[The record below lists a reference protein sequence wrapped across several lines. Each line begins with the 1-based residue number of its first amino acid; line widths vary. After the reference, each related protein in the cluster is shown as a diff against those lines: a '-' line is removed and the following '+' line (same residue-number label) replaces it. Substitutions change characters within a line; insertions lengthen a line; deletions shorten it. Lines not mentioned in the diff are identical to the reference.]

1 MGQWSWLTQDTDTQ
15 IGSEPENTISVTMF
29 DNKGNKWVENEY
41 EGYGVF
47 GGKDYYELL
56 AEMNGVYNERSFGIE
71 LAFDE
76 TKKGTILYPA
86 LYQDSDFF
94 NINEHNFNIE
104 AENDPNQSWYV
115 EEGYV
120 EDDYEDED

>member
-1 MGQWSWLTQDTDTQ
+1 MGQFSWLTQDTDTQ

>member
-1 MGQWSWLTQDTDTQ
+1 MGQFSWLTQDTDTQ

-56 AEMNGVYNERSFGIE
+56 AEMNGYGPDRSLGIKIS
-71 LAFDE
+71 FDE